1 MTVTFKEEISEARRA
16 RNTQGSRS
24 YTRAFRLETS
34 LQSEDCWDVGS
45 HASLPVIGDTFPS
58 DLNAYCH
65 DIQIDNSDPWKG
77 WIATYEYSDAR
88 QITGANQAGTGVL
101 DEILYSFNTQTY
113 QRRTWVDRN
122 DELFQNAAEDP
133 LLEAVYMDQSRLI
146 IRVEFNIIAV
156 PVGLLNFLDKLNA
169 AAISILGLPIPAG
182 AAKFAGF
189 NVGNRKIR
197 GVYPTGPNAGSLIT
211 YYPMS
216 YEIHADPYFWK
227 AELDNKG
234 LYDKF
239 GRPIKDEDDE
249 DVRVPM
255 FLTGSGHKLPKGG
268 TPTSVKFDLYKT
280 IDFSTLIG
288 VD

>member
-1 MTVTFKEEISEARRA
+1 MTVTFKEEISESRRA

-45 HASLPVIGDTFPS
+45 HASLPVIGDTYPS
-58 DLNAYCH
+58 DANAYCH

-122 DELFQNAAEDP
+122 DAGLTNSAEDP
-133 LLEAVYMDQSRLI
+133 ILEGAYIDQSRVI
-146 IRVEFNIIAV
+146 IRVEFNIVAV
-156 PVGLLNFLDKLNA
+156 PVGLLNFVDKINTT
-169 AAISILGLPIPAG
+169 AISIIGLPIPAG
-182 AAKFAGF
+182 GAKFAGF

-197 GVYPTGPNAGSLIT
+197 GVYPTGPNAGDLIT

-216 YEIHADPYFWK
+216 YEIQFDPYLWIAK
-227 AELDNKG
+227 IDDKG
-234 LYDKF
+234 LMDKD
-239 GRPIKDEDDE
+239 GSSIKDADDE
-249 DVRVPM
+249 DVRVPV
-255 FLTGSGHKLPKGG
+255 FLSSGIKLPKGG
-268 TPTSVKFDLYKT
+268 FSIAREFHLYKT